1 MNWQP
6 LFEMQKELDQY
17 IVTQHDLQNENV
29 FDKKVLALLVEV
41 GELANETRCFKYWS
55 LKPASEKSVIAE
67 EYVDGIHFILSL
79 GLDLGVEAYQSKEW
93 DTDQDETVLFHQIF
107 QSITQL
113 KAKQSLEAYQELF
126 DTYVSLGQVLGFSPE
141 DIKKAYMDKNK
152 VNFERQNQ
160 GY

>member
-1 MNWQP
+1 MNWQT
-6 LFEMQKELDQY
+6 LFAMQKDLDNY
-17 IVTQHDLQNENV
+17 ILAQHDLKNENV

-55 LKPASEKSVIAE
+55 LKPASSKAVIAE

-79 GLDLGVEAYQSKEW
+79 GLELGINEYSPKTMENKEDLTS
-93 DTDQDETVLFHQIF
+93 LFHLVF
-107 QSITQL
+107 QSITEL
-113 KAKQSLEAYQELF
+113 KEEHTVVAYQKVF
-126 DTYVSLGQVLGFSPE
+126 DTYLTLGQKLGFSSE

-152 VNFERQNQ
+152 VNYERQNQ